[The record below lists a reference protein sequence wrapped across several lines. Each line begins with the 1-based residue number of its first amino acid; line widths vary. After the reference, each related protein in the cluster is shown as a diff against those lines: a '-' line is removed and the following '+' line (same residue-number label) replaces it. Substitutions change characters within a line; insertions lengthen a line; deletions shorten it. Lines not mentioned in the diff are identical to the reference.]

1 MVPNIGT
8 SFTIMLPLC
17 EEALK
22 RGEQLHVHDGE
33 PLHVLLVDDEPWIVD
48 ICAQVLKML
57 GHAVESFDHP
67 VDALVAFDKDPMRF
81 DLVISDQNM
90 PAMKGVKFISQL
102 RELVPDLG
110 AILISGNVRPENA
123 EDIVFLNKPFVFEYL
138 EHAVNEATRLMR
150 A

>member
-1 MVPNIGT
+1 
-8 SFTIMLPLC
+8 
-17 EEALK
+17 
-22 RGEQLHVHDGE
+22 
-33 PLHVLLVDDEPWIVD
+33 
-48 ICAQVLKML
+48 ML

-67 VDALVAFDKDPMRF
+67 VDPLVAFGKDPMRF